1 MNIREAI
8 EAPRIHHQWMPD
20 SIFYEQKA
28 LNPELRIKL
37 IEMGYHFWDEGAESR
52 WLGIAEGILIDNNN
66 GIIYGTSDP
75 RGGGLAI
82 GY

>member
-28 LNPELRIKL
+28 LTPELRKKL
-37 IEMGYHFWDEGAESR
+37 IAMGYHFMDEGSEAR
-52 WLGIAEGILIDNNN
+52 TLGIAEGIMIENKNR
-66 GIIYGTSDP
+66 IIYGTSDP